1 MALRTEK
8 DKKAGDCEMRVIDRT
23 GDSKHYW
30 DSESL
35 DEVKAARQMFVDL
48 TAKNYKAYRMT
59 AMGNKGKVMRF
70 IVYIVRIVQGTPP
83 MRSGLGKREMTSSV
97 ACLYFVSG
105 AVHCGLQTWRTR
117 VWRN

>member
-59 AMGNKGKVMRF
+59 AMGNKGKVMSKF
-70 IVYIVRIVQGTPP
+70 EPKVGKMIFVPPIVG
-83 MRSGLGKREMTSSV
+83 G
-97 ACLYFVSG
+97 
-105 AVHCGLQTWRTR
+105 
-117 VWRN
+117 